1 MPGDLPVLNNDRIGS
16 LRLKKGNYN
25 VWLKGLSCPRS
36 SQLFAQ
42 FLEDV
47 SGDLPRPWVLD
58 AETGTFK
65 RGKSGTLFRV
75 KPVKA

>member
-1 MPGDLPVLNNDRIGS
+1 MLHNDSIGS

-25 VWLKGLSCPRS
+25 VWVKGLSCPRS

-42 FLEDV
+42 FLEDA

-58 AETGTFK
+58 AKTGTFK
-65 RGKSGTLFRV
+65 RGKSGKVLFRV
-75 KPVKA
+75 KRVNP